1 MWIARH
7 GQTEWSL
14 SGQHTGTTDLEL
26 TDDGVDQA
34 RALGARLSDVAFTCV
49 LTSPYKGAR
58 HTAELAGV
66 AEALQIDD
74 DLGEMRYGM
83 ARAVPPRRC
92 WVDITQ
98 LARIWWRCPLVTS
111 GSWRSTTG
119 SRPSRS
125 GACPDHPRCRSLRVT
140 HRHGG

>member
-98 LARIWWRCPLVTS
+98 LARHLVALP
-111 GSWRSTTG
+111 TG
-119 SRPSRS
+119 HL
-125 GACPDHPRCRSLRVT
+125 GILAFDHGKPAIQVWSMP
-140 HRHGG
+140 